1 MAKIC
6 GDCEKCSYE
15 SGFENGRV
23 FERYRCSVTGQV
35 NDPDHPCDVPE
46 KPRLCEVLG
55 VDVGERFYL
64 RDPKGDLDRVEVYI
78 DDVGRLRQPGNGSW
92 PIGFSWL
99 IEAINHPD
107 RIERIPRLTPE
118 EVQRCRVFGAKW
130 VSRDGDGERVDLW
143 EGKPEKA
150 GGVWMG
156 ARIANSWNRFFPS
169 VQPGQLVQVEDEP
182 SEGAVGQ

>member
-1 MAKIC
+1 MAKTC
-6 GDCEKCSYE
+6 GDCEKCSYDA
-15 SGFENGRV
+15 GFENGRV
-23 FERYRCSVTGQV
+23 FDRYRCSVTGQV

-55 VDVGERFYL
+55 VDVGERF
-64 RDPKGDLDRVEVYI
+64 RVNDGEGGAHPVFYI
-78 DDVGRLRQPGNGSW
+78 DNYGGLCKAETDSLN
-92 PIGFSWL
+92 IGIFWL
-99 IEAINHPD
+99 TLIINHPEKIV
-107 RIERIPRLTPE
+107 RVPRLTPE